1 MPWNQPEIVVLPHR
15 LLNVPRACKLL
26 GEFDQ
31 VAFAELGLR

>member
-15 LLNVPRACKLL
+15 LLNVPRACNLL